1 MDKFKIVKDVPYLEC
16 IVGPMFSG
24 KSQELNRRLTNI
36 DYYNRHRAQ
45 DFNGEHMVSYIIL
58 RPDTDTRADNVRV
71 LPYADKKW
79 VMVPKDDICH
89 TTDGKFIN
97 LFEDYDYVILD
108 EAQFFDKQV
117 IEQVRILLEDN
128 KYVIV
133 AGLDKD
139 YRGEPFSDFMKWVL
153 SVSDETTKLTAICA
167 NCGAPSTMAKL
178 IVTNPEEDLQ
188 DNIIIEDEN
197 HRYVP
202 VCRKCMYK
210 DNLFLKGATQ

>member
-1 MDKFKIVKDVPYLEC
+1 MEKWKISIGRPYLEV
-16 IVGPMFSG
+16 ITGAMFSG
-24 KSQELNRRLTNI
+24 KSQEINRRLTNI
-36 DYYNRHRAQ
+36 DYYNRHREV
-45 DFNGEHMVSYIIL
+45 DFSGEGKVSYIIL
-58 RPDTDTRADNVRV
+58 RPDTDTRSDNIRT

-79 VMVPKDDICH
+79 IVVPRDDICH

-97 LFEDYDYVILD
+97 LFEDYDYIILD
-108 EAQFFDKQV
+108 EAQFFDKSV
-117 IEQVRILLEDN
+117 IEQVRMLLEDH

-139 YRGEPFSDFMKWVL
+139 YRGEPFSEFMQWVL

-178 IVTNPEEDLQ
+178 IVTNPDEDLK

-202 VCRKCMYK
+202 VCRKCMYDENVFK
-210 DNLFLKGATQ
+210 KN